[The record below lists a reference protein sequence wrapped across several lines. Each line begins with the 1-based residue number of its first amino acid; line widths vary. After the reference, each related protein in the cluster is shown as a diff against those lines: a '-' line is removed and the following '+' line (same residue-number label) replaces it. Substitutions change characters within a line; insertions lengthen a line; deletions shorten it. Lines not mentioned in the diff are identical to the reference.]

1 MTWHEISLFASI
13 FEVGQLS
20 FASNSQYLCSKRY
33 NSENAGISLEI
44 VAFGV
49 ESGKWKIV
57 YSMSLM
63 FPASDFA
70 FEQLFA

>member
-33 NSENAGISLEI
+33 NLENENLEI
-44 VAFGV
+44 FAFGV